1 MRTFF
6 YSFTTDQQ
14 NWWSISYIK
23 FVPHRMS
30 ILLTFRER
38 VIYFVWK
45 VLLRLNFMWLS
56 FGSSNIFR
64 KCSSCDFEKY
74 FLPCKHMFAIFNKFS
89 DVSYRRFTLVRKT
102 ENGTFFPLVG
112 HVLTKSGFFTI
123 FHARKTSRFQRKKN
137 EVEIFQLFPFPRAES
152 R

>member
-1 MRTFF
+1 MNVFF
-6 YSFTTDQQ
+6 AF
-14 NWWSISYIK
+14 SY
-23 FVPHRMS
+23 
-30 ILLTFRER
+30 L
-38 VIYFVWK
+38 
-45 VLLRLNFMWLS
+45 
-56 FGSSNIFR
+56 
-64 KCSSCDFEKY
+64 EKNC
-74 FLPCKHMFAIFNKFS
+74 FLIGHTSP
-89 DVSYRRFTLVRKT
+89 